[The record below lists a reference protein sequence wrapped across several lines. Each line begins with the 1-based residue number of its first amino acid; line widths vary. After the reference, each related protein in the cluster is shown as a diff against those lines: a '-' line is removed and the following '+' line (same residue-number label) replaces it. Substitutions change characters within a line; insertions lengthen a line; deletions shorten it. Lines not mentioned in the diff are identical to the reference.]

1 MVKVNAIREENLYD
15 LEAKINNFTKNNR
28 IEVVDIKFEVA
39 YVSTYK
45 QLHYA
50 LIMYR
55 ERQING

>member
-1 MVKVNAIREENLYD
+1 MVKVKIMETGNRFSLTN
-15 LEAKINNFTKNNR
+15 KINDFTSDNK
-28 IEVVDIKFEVA
+28 IEVIDIKFEVA